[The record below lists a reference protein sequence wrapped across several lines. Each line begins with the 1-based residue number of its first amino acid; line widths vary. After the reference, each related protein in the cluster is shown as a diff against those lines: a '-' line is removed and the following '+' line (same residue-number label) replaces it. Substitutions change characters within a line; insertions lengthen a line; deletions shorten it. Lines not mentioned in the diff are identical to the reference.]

1 MSAKLNY
8 FIRLKLDHIPNMG
21 YIHISITEYRKILM
35 NAQALEMWAKQRGEP
50 ELGEFLASI
59 KLKQARKGKSSS
71 KAMVKK
77 DRLKAV
83 LIS

>member
-1 MSAKLNY
+1 
-8 FIRLKLDHIPNMG
+8 
-21 YIHISITEYRKILM
+21 M

-59 KLKQARKGKSSS
+59 KLKQARKGKASS